1 MSEDHDPP
9 ERRRFCPSC
18 RTEVDLDASNCPTCW
33 RPLPIGSGYV
43 DAPFDDSSS
52 APLATVAANP
62 PLAIDRSVARRPPIT
77 TPPLQKALARDPS
90 PPPSTSRHIP
100 ALARARTGLAIVVGS
115 LALLWIIQIVNNA
128 DHYRLSAD
136 YGIKPRLVGELPYI
150 LTAPF
155 LHLSWAHIEGNSLPF
170 LVLGFL
176 VAYRSVPK
184 FLWVTAVV
192 ILTSGLAVWL
202 TSASSSDTVGASG
215 VIFGW
220 FGYVMVRG
228 FFNRNKVDIVVGLL
242 VFIYYLPIF
251 TLLVPAPHLSYEGHL
266 GGLIGGVACG
276 WIFRVRDVSTGG
288 TEAVRRT

>member
-1 MSEDHDPP
+1 VS
-9 ERRRFCPSC
+9 PS
-18 RTEVDLDASNCPTCW
+18 R
-33 RPLPIGSGYV
+33 
-43 DAPFDDSSS
+43 
-52 APLATVAANP
+52 
-62 PLAIDRSVARRPPIT
+62 
-77 TPPLQKALARDPS
+77 Q
-90 PPPSTSRHIP
+90 IP

-115 LALLWIIQIVNNA
+115 LALLWIVQIFNSA
-128 DHYRLSAD
+128 DHYRLSYD
-136 YGIKPRLVGELPYI
+136 YGIKPRMVGELPYI
-150 LTAPF
+150 FTAPF

-176 VAYRSVPK
+176 VAYRSVSK

-251 TLLVPAPHLSYEGHL
+251 TLLLPAPHLSYEGHL

-276 WIFRVRDVSTGG
+276 WIFRVPPSSSSLCMTDCEPSVPRGDGDTIGRSRLIDRGQFLTC
-288 TEAVRRT
+288 

>member
-1 MSEDHDPP
+1 MSEGHDPP
-9 ERRRFCPSC
+9 ERRRFCTSC

-52 APLATVAANP
+52 APLATVAPSP
-62 PLAIDRSVARRPPIT
+62 PVAIDRSLASRSPVT
-77 TPPLQKALARDPS
+77 TPPRQRTSAREAS
-90 PPPSTSRHIP
+90 PPPSPSRSIP
-100 ALARARTGLAIVVGS
+100 ALARARTALAIVVGS

-128 DHYRLSAD
+128 DHYRLSSD
-136 YGIKPRLVGELPYI
+136 YGIKPRMVGELPYVF
-150 LTAPF
+150 TAPF

-176 VAYRSVPK
+176 VAYRSAPK

-220 FGYVMVRG
+220 FGCAGSSTATRS
-228 FFNRNKVDIVVGLL
+228 
-242 VFIYYLPIF
+242 
-251 TLLVPAPHLSYEGHL
+251 TLS
-266 GGLIGGVACG
+266 
-276 WIFRVRDVSTGG
+276 
-288 TEAVRRT
+288 